1 MDFENWWLLS
11 FPLFFLLGWLA
22 AKIDVKQLVSETRR
36 IPSTYIEG
44 LNFLLNEE
52 KDKAIEVLVKLSLA
66 EPDSIELQFAVGVL
80 FRDKG
85 EMQRALA
92 IHQGLLDRPD
102 LTGVQR
108 NRAVLSVGQDFFKS
122 GLYDRAEDFL
132 KRVGGKEHV
141 PEALRI
147 LTDLYV
153 NQNEWM
159 LAIEVAR
166 KLQETT
172 GESKNSEIAHFMV
185 EIALSYCEKE
195 DHNQALEWLYNA
207 IDENPVAPRPRVVLG
222 DILKAQGRYREAI
235 HEWSK
240 LEQFAVGYMG
250 LVSDSLIECHYKL
263 GTQNQCLGN
272 FKKIIEVAPNH
283 DLLVRTY
290 KLSVELEGHEAARD
304 LARTFLK
311 QTLDVT
317 WAIPI
322 LDLIKNDADDTFLE
336 DVNLL
341 IEMTE
346 QHRQDS
352 GNVCD
357 SCGFRAQVHYWRCP
371 ACRLLDTYVPSTI
384 QVGEKS

>member
-207 IDENPVAPRPRVVLG
+207 IDENPVAPRPRVV
-222 DILKAQGRYREAI
+222 
-235 HEWSK
+235 
-240 LEQFAVGYMG
+240 
-250 LVSDSLIECHYKL
+250 
-263 GTQNQCLGN
+263 
-272 FKKIIEVAPNH
+272 APNH

-322 LDLIKNDADDTFLE
+322 LDLIKNDADDAFLE

-341 IEMTE
+341 IEVTE